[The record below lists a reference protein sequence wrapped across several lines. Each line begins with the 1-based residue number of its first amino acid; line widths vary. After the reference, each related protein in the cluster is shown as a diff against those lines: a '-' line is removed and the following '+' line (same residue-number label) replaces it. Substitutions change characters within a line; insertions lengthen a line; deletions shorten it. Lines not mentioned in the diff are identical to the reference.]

1 MDTMT
6 LQNIMTALQEDRIE
20 AFFQPLFEIWGG
32 ECTGIEILV
41 RIISSEKNII
51 LPESFITALENSS
64 VTLSVTER
72 LMNKT
77 AYTLSVLH
85 SILPSNFTVA
95 FNICADLLNNPELKR
110 ICNDFQQKTPSN
122 ITLCLELTERKP
134 FHHDRE
140 EEVNILTLRQ
150 MGVKIVL
157 DDFGT
162 GHSNMSLL
170 TYAIDGLKIPK
181 AFIAFDEK
189 MSIQHIIEKN
199 MVMLAKEMDIDITA
213 EGVETLNQYNRLK
226 DLGINYF
233 QGYLFSQ
240 PLSIHVLSEYLRRNN
255 VIFTKKTS

>member
-6 LQNIMTALQEDRIE
+6 LQHIMTALQEDRIE

-32 ECTGIEILV
+32 ECTGIEILI

-51 LPESFITALENSS
+51 LPESFITALENPS

-77 AYTLSVLH
+77 AHTLSILH
-85 SILPSNFTVA
+85 SILPGNFTVS
-95 FNICADLLNNPELKR
+95 FNICADLLNNPELKI

-134 FHHDRE
+134 FHHNRE
-140 EEVNILTLRQ
+140 EEINILTLRQ

-170 TYAIDGLKIPK
+170 TYAIDGIKIPK
-181 AFIAFDEK
+181 TFIAIDEK
-189 MSIQHIIEKN
+189 ISTLHIIEKN
-199 MVMLAKEMDIDITA
+199 MVMLAKEMNIKITA
-213 EGVETLNQYNRLK
+213 EGIETPIQYQRLK
-226 DLGINYF
+226 DLGVNYF

-240 PLSIHVLSEYLRRNN
+240 PLSIHVLSKHFRQNN
-255 VIFTKKTS
+255 IIFTK

>member
-6 LQNIMTALQEDRIE
+6 IQNIMTALQEDRIE
-20 AFFQPLFEIWGG
+20 AFFQPLFEMWGG
-32 ECTGIEILV
+32 ECTGIEILI

-51 LPESFITALENSS
+51 LPESFITALENPS

-77 AYTLSVLH
+77 VHILSVLH
-85 SILPSNFTVA
+85 RILPGNFTVS

-134 FHHDRE
+134 FYHNRE
-140 EEVNILTLRQ
+140 EEMNILTLKK

-170 TYAIDGLKIPK
+170 KYAIDGIKIPK
-181 AFIAFDEK
+181 TFIAFDEK

-199 MVMLAKEMDIDITA
+199 MVMLAKEMNIEITA
-213 EGVETLNQYNRLK
+213 EGIETPSQYQRLK
-226 DLGINYF
+226 DLGVTYF

-240 PLSIHVLSEYLRRNN
+240 PLSIHVLNKYFRQNN
-255 VIFTKKTS
+255 VISNKKSS